1 MEIILAKTAGFCFG
15 VDRAVRMTEQLAA
28 GGHKVATLGPLIHNP
43 QCVAALE
50 AQGVVTANSPADVPP
65 GYEVVIRSHGV
76 GEDLYAE
83 LTQRGLSV
91 QDATCPFVTKIHRI
105 AQKAGQEG
113 ALLLIAGDKNHPEVQ
128 GIVGHAHGEVFV
140 FADLAELKAFSTPE
154 NCTKPVFV
162 VAQTTFEVT
171 KWLESTKFIK
181 KVYTSPQIFDTIC
194 NATWARQQEAEELA
208 RRCDL
213 VVVIGGRH
221 SSNTQKLAAVAG
233 RHCRVLAVE
242 TAAELT
248 AGDFAR
254 VTRVGVTAGASTPS
268 SVIEEVLN
276 KMSEVVQNEEMSF
289 EEMIDQ
295 SLKPVFNG
303 KVVTGIVTGVSPSEI
318 TVDIGTKQ
326 TGFVSA
332 SEWSEDPT
340 VKLEDAV
347 KKGDELELVVI
358 KVNDQEGTVALS
370 KKRFEAKAGRA
381 EVEKALEDGTVL
393 DATVAEAVKGGLV
406 AYVKG
411 VKVFIPASQA
421 SLRRGEDLSGLVKQP
436 ARIKIIECSGR
447 RVIGSIRA
455 VLSEEQEG
463 KKDEFWSQAEEGKH
477 YNGVVKNLTDYGA
490 FVDIGGVDGLV
501 HISELSW
508 DRIKHPSEVV
518 KVGDEVDVYIKSLD
532 RENGKVSLG
541 YKKTED
547 NPWERLRNDY
557 PVGSVFTAPVVS
569 ITKFGAFVRVL
580 PGIDGLVHISE
591 ISNERVEK
599 VSDVL
604 KVGDEVTVKLI
615 EADFEKHRV
624 GLSMKAALEENA
636 AEETDA
642 E

>member
-1 MEIILAKTAGFCFG
+1 M
-15 VDRAVRMTEQLAA
+15 
-28 GGHKVATLGPLIHNP
+28 
-43 QCVAALE
+43 
-50 AQGVVTANSPADVPP
+50 
-65 GYEVVIRSHGV
+65 
-76 GEDLYAE
+76 
-83 LTQRGLSV
+83 
-91 QDATCPFVTKIHRI
+91 
-105 AQKAGQEG
+105 
-113 ALLLIAGDKNHPEVQ
+113 
-128 GIVGHAHGEVFV
+128 
-140 FADLAELKAFSTPE
+140 
-154 NCTKPVFV
+154 
-162 VAQTTFEVT
+162 
-171 KWLESTKFIK
+171 
-181 KVYTSPQIFDTIC
+181 
-194 NATWARQQEAEELA
+194 
-208 RRCDL
+208 
-213 VVVIGGRH
+213 
-221 SSNTQKLAAVAG
+221 
-233 RHCRVLAVE
+233 
-242 TAAELT
+242 
-248 AGDFAR
+248 
-254 VTRVGVTAGASTPS
+254 
-268 SVIEEVLN
+268 
-276 KMSEVVQNEEMSF
+276 
-289 EEMIDQ
+289 
-295 SLKPVFNG
+295 
-303 KVVTGIVTGVSPSEI
+303 
-318 TVDIGTKQ
+318 
-326 TGFVSA
+326 
-332 SEWSEDPT
+332 
-340 VKLEDAV
+340 

-455 VLSEEQEG
+455 VLAEEQEV
-463 KKDEFWSQAEEGKH
+463 KKEEFWSQAEEGKH
-477 YNGVVKNLTDYGA
+477 YDGVVKNLTDYGA

-615 EADFEKHRV
+615 EADFEKTSCWPFDE
-624 GLSMKAALEENA
+624 GGFG
-636 AEETDA
+636 
-642 E
+642 